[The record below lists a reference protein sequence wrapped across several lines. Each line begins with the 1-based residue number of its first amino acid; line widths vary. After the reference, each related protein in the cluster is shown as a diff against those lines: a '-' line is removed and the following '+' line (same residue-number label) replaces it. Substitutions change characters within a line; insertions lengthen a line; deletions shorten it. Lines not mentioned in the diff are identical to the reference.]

1 MNNNLSAAS
10 ASSRPANSERR
21 YLSCTETAK
30 LVRKSLKEAF
40 PAIKFSVRANT
51 YSMGDNI
58 NVSWD
63 DGPSEAQVDPIVDR
77 FCGAYFDGKDDYKG
91 SRYAMM
97 TTEAGLEQVS
107 FAADSIHLS
116 RYHSDQALERAIGA
130 VFRRY
135 RENFRD
141 ANMPMPTVR
150 DYRNGSLF
158 NVRLQ
163 GVHGEYGGDTLQDSI
178 RLTAGKHTFVLKVEK
193 SKTAAGIFV
202 THTDGR
208 PHAPPVLKE

>member
-1 MNNNLSAAS
+1 MNRNLSAAS
-10 ASSRPANSERR
+10 ASNRPAKSERR

-30 LVRKSLKEAF
+30 LVRQSLKEAF
-40 PAIKFSVRANT
+40 PGIKFSVRGST
-51 YSMGDNI
+51 YSGGASIDVN
-58 NVSWD
+58 WE
-63 DGPSEAQVDPIVDR
+63 DGPCEAQVDPIVDR
-77 FCGAYFDGKDDYKG
+77 YRGAYFDGMEDCKG
-91 SRYAMM
+91 SRFAMV

-107 FAADSIHLS
+107 FGADFIHLS
-116 RYHSDQALERAIGA
+116 RYHSDLALERAISA

-135 RENFRD
+135 YGNFRD
-141 ANMPMPTVR
+141 ANMEMPTVR

-163 GVHGEYGGDTLQDSI
+163 GVHGQYGGDTLQDSI

-208 PHAPPVLKE
+208 PHAPPVLKD